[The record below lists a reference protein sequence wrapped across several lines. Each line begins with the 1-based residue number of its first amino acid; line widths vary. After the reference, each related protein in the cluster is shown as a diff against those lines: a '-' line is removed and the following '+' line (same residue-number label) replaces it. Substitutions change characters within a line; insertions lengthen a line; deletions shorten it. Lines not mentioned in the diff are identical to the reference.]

1 MNLNIRLL
9 LEFIFLGIFVNS
21 CQAPSVPA
29 SQEKLKSELFAVEKE
44 FCAMAQSEGVQ
55 KAFVY
60 FCDDSVVIIRRG
72 QLLKGKEAVR
82 KEYAS
87 YPTNSKIDWAPDFAD
102 VSSSGDLGYTY
113 GKYTHTLTDSLGHT
127 TQTAG
132 IFHTVWKRQPDGKWR
147 FVWD

>member
-1 MNLNIRLL
+1 MKIKFFLK
-9 LEFIFLGIFVNS
+9 FIILSALVNS
-21 CQAPSVPA
+21 CQTSSTPA
-29 SQEKLKSELFAVEKE
+29 SQEKLRSELFAVEKE

-72 QLLKGKEAVR
+72 QLLKGKEAMR

-87 YPTNSKIDWAPDFAD
+87 FPANAKIDWAPDFAD

-113 GKYTHTLTDSLGHT
+113 GKYMHTYTDSIGHT
-127 TQTAG
+127 TQTGG

>member
-1 MNLNIRLL
+1 MKINFLL
-9 LEFIFLGIFVNS
+9 KLIILIAFMNS
-21 CQAPSVPA
+21 CQTSSAPA
-29 SQEKLKSELFAVEKE
+29 SQEKLRAELLAVEKE

-60 FCDDSVVIIRRG
+60 FCDDAVVIIRRG

-87 YPTNSKIDWAPDFAD
+87 YPTNSKIEWAPDFAD

-127 TQTAG
+127 TQTGG

>member
-1 MNLNIRLL
+1 MNLNIRPLL
-9 LEFIFLGIFVNS
+9 KLIFLGIFINS
-21 CQAPSVPA
+21 CQTPSVPA

-44 FCAMAQSEGVQ
+44 FCAMAQSDGVQ

-60 FCDDSVVIIRRG
+60 FCDDSVVIIRHG
-72 QLLKGKEAVR
+72 VLLKGKEAMR

-87 YPTNSKIDWAPDFAD
+87 FPANAKIDWAPDFAY

-113 GKYTHTLTDSLGHT
+113 GKYTHTYTDSIGNMK
-127 TQTAG
+127 QTGG
-132 IFHTVWKRQPDGKWR
+132 IFHTVWKHQPDGKWR